1 MRFAPSIATV
11 LFATLSLAAHAASAQ
26 VLRFSPAVLDLG
38 EMAVGTPKTA
48 TLTVTNASDAPITIE
63 SVKAGCGCTKVSDA
77 PKGPVAAGGSFTLQ
91 VTLDPGA
98 KPGVELVKS
107 LSMVLAGGTV
117 ETMQIKARVKDAA
130 PGEKPAE
137 LVVLFRLPP
146 AASEDPRRAEIERTQ
161 DSLIREIDAGMAD
174 AGTSEGFRMRLHRE
188 TGMLFVH
195 GTPEDLAATR
205 EAVRAL
211 PASSAV
217 RESGEAP
224 PA

>member
-1 MRFAPSIATV
+1 MRTAPSIATV
-11 LFATLSLAAHAASAQ
+11 LFATLTLAASAASAQ

-38 EMAVGTPKTA
+38 EMAVGTPKAA
-48 TLTVTNASDAPITIE
+48 TLTVTNASDAPVTIE
-63 SVKAGCGCTKVSDA
+63 SVKAGCGCTTVSDP
-77 PKGPVAAGGSFTLQ
+77 PKGPVAPGGSFTLQ

-98 KPGVELVKS
+98 KPGVDLVKTVN
-107 LSMVLAGGTV
+107 MVLAGGKV

-130 PGEKPAE
+130 PGDKPAE

-146 AASEDPRRAEIERTQ
+146 AASEDPRRAEVERTQ

-174 AGTSEGFRMRLHRE
+174 AARSEGFRMRLHRE

-195 GTPEDLAATR
+195 GSAEDLEAIR

-211 PASSAV
+211 PPSSGV